1 MLLVKSSIV
10 LGSVIVLLFVQSLV
24 ESLYL
29 GMGKFGASQKLLKR
43 SGCRGNDNNNNKK
56 LHFWSKVAELFVRTA
71 GWISKSNVLVLPN
84 RREGYPV
91 LANRLRWWLAYRT
104 RNINNNE

>member
-1 MLLVKSSIV
+1 
-10 LGSVIVLLFVQSLV
+10 
-24 ESLYL
+24 
-29 GMGKFGASQKLLKR
+29 MGKFGASQKLK
-43 SGCRGNDNNNNKK
+43 GQIAGGNDNNNNNKK
-56 LHFWSKVAELFVRTA
+56 LHFWSNVGELFVRTA

-104 RNINNNE
+104 RNINNNEK